1 MAYLE
6 PLDPPQ
12 RPSIPYRRVK
22 RHAHRGLLVAIAVGV
37 MAASAGALLVGY
49 KISMRQSS
57 GGDVPVLHAD
67 TQPIKLKPADPG
79 GMEIPNR
86 DRLVFNQKGAETT
99 ERLLPPPEAPLPRP
113 APPVETSTPAP
124 PPAVA
129 AQPAQVP
136 TPTAPA
142 SSPAQAQAAS
152 LPPQSA
158 ALPPALTGTA
168 IGKGYR
174 LQLGSVKSQESATQE
189 WGRLKRQNADLL
201 GALSFAAERADLG
214 ERGIFFRVLAGPLA
228 DGAEA
233 DRICT
238 TLRQRNVGCLLV
250 KP

>member
-22 RHAHRGLLVAIAVGV
+22 RHAHRGLLVAIAIGV

-49 KISMRQSS
+49 KISTRQTG
-57 GGDVPVLHAD
+57 GGDVPVLRAD

-86 DRLVFNQKGAETT
+86 DRLVFNQKASETT
-99 ERLLPPPEAPLPRP
+99 ERLLPPPEAPMARP
-113 APPVETSTPAP
+113 TPPPEASAPAAPP

-129 AQPAQVP
+129 AQPAPAPV
-136 TPTAPA
+136 APA
-142 SSPAQAQAAS
+142 APPTQAQAAP
-152 LPPQSA
+152 PPQSA
-158 ALPPALTGTA
+158 ALPPALSGTA

-174 LQLGSVKSQESATQE
+174 LQLGSVKTQDGATQE
-189 WGRLKRQNADLL
+189 WGRIKRQNTDLL
-201 GALSFAAERADLG
+201 GALSFSAERADLG
-214 ERGIFFRVLAGPLA
+214 DRGVFFRVLAGPLA

-233 DRICT
+233 DRICGA
-238 TLRQRNVGCLLV
+238 LRQRNVGCLLV